1 MHVCRVSYKVSIA
14 KKYEN
19 FTVTAGN
26 GGGQLKWLFHLFISS
41 FVQLKRPKGVK
52 TGFSHVQ
59 QSGILDMSLI
69 WRGGGHMKEMQK
81 RQEIIIVFYICNTCI
96 S

>member
-1 MHVCRVSYKVSIA
+1 MHVCMVSYKVSIA

-41 FVQLKRPKGVK
+41 FVQLKRP
-52 TGFSHVQ
+52 H
-59 QSGILDMSLI
+59 
-69 WRGGGHMKEMQK
+69 
-81 RQEIIIVFYICNTCI
+81 IIVSKGSKDRIFSFATEWDTRYEFDLEGRGAI
-96 S
+96 